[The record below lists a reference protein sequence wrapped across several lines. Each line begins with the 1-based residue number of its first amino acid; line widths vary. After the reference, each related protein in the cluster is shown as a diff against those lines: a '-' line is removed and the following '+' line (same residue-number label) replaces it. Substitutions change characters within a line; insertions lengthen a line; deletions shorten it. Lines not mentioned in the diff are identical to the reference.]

1 MRSRFL
7 KSLKVLLVED
17 EEKLA
22 LLLKRAIG
30 ESFYSFLVAKD
41 GVEGLELYKKISPDI
56 IITDIMMPN
65 KTGLEMAKEIKKL
78 DPKSNII
85 ILSAYSEVDKFL
97 GAIDVGVMKYF
108 IKPFDPDEVLEY
120 IASLEESIGEQFIE
134 VYGEFRFNKTTKGLY
149 KNNRYVPLSKKEVA
163 FLEMLLQD
171 TQTNNSVVSYD
182 KIKKKLWGK
191 EDVSDERL
199 RTFVKRFRE
208 KTSKELVTNV
218 KAQGYRLTC

>member
-1 MRSRFL
+1 
-7 KSLKVLLVED
+7 
-17 EEKLA
+17 
-22 LLLKRAIG
+22 
-30 ESFYSFLVAKD
+30 
-41 GVEGLELYKKISPDI
+41 
-56 IITDIMMPN
+56 MPN

-85 ILSAYSEVDKFL
+85 ILSAYSEVDKLL

-163 FLEMLLQD
+163 FLEMLLKEYETITYKQ
-171 TQTNNSVVSYD
+171 
-182 KIKKKLWGK
+182 IKKELWD
-191 EDVSDERL
+191 EDVSDERV
-199 RTFVKRFRE
+199 RTFIKRFRE
-208 KTSKELVTNV
+208 KTSKDILQNI
-218 KAQGYRLTC
+218 KGRGYRLSPNDG

>member
-1 MRSRFL
+1 MMKSRFL

-41 GVEGLELYKKISPDI
+41 GVEGLEIYKKISPDI
-56 IITDIMMPN
+56 VITDIMMPN

-85 ILSAYSEVDKFL
+85 ILSAYSEVDKLL

-163 FLEMLLQD
+163 FLEMLLKEYETITYKQ
-171 TQTNNSVVSYD
+171 
-182 KIKKKLWGK
+182 IKKELWD
-191 EDVSDERL
+191 EDVSDERV
-199 RTFVKRFRE
+199 RTFIKRFRE
-208 KTSKELVTNV
+208 KTSKDILQNI
-218 KAQGYRLTC
+218 KGRGYRLSPNDG